1 MASEHK
7 SHRKLGCIRAA
18 TVDLQHLR
26 YAAAAADH
34 GSFRRAAEVLLLR
47 QSKLS
52 RCISQLEYS
61 LGLIVFE
68 RFSGGVRAT
77 AAGGHFLRTA
87 RSILEQMDS
96 LVQSTH
102 HAGCGDA
109 GRLTVGFYTSILA
122 GNLLA
127 TLVDYKKVVLS
138 NRCLPER

>member
-1 MASEHK
+1 
-7 SHRKLGCIRAA
+7 
-18 TVDLQHLR
+18 
-26 YAAAAADH
+26 
-34 GSFRRAAEVLLLR
+34 LLLR

-52 RCISQLEYS
+52 RCIGQLEHS
-61 LGLIVFE
+61 LGMIVFV
-68 RFSGGVRAT
+68 RSSGGVRAT

>member
-1 MASEHK
+1 
-7 SHRKLGCIRAA
+7 
-18 TVDLQHLR
+18 
-26 YAAAAADH
+26 
-34 GSFRRAAEVLLLR
+34 
-47 QSKLS
+47 
-52 RCISQLEYS
+52 
-61 LGLIVFE
+61 
-68 RFSGGVRAT
+68 
-77 AAGGHFLRTA
+77 
-87 RSILEQMDS
+87 MDS